1 MKQLNFDKILWQFLT
16 LVLLVAF
23 CYIYKQGKRQKACEL
38 TYQNSISMSMDSLH
52 TYKVRDSLNAIYTS
66 NIELSLAQYKQLR
79 AEDAKIIKQLK
90 ADKLNSVVKPIIETK
105 WKVDTQIKDSIIYQ
119 DTVKVINYK
128 DNWNYVSG
136 YFTQDSAKLDIQSK
150 TELLITKSI
159 ERKRFLFFKLNP
171 KWFGYRKEQ
180 LNIVSRNP
188 NCLISNIEYVTIKK

>member
-23 CYIYKQGKRQKACEL
+23 CYIYKQGEQQKACEL
-38 TYQNSISMSMDSLH
+38 AYLNSISVSMDSLH

-66 NIELSLAQYKQLR
+66 NIELSLSQYKRLR

-90 ADKLNSVVKPIIETK
+90 ADKLNSVVKPTIETR
-105 WKVDTQIKDSIIYQ
+105 WKVDTQIKDSIVYR
-119 DTVKVINYK
+119 DTVKAISYK
-128 DNWNYVSG
+128 DNWNYISG
-136 YFTQDSAKLDIQSK
+136 YFTQDSAKLNIQS
-150 TELLITKSI
+150 TNELLITKSV

-180 LNIVSRNP
+180 LDIVSRNP
-188 NCLISNIEYVTIKK
+188 NCFISNIEYVTIKK